1 MQLRRI
7 YLCTILAAAA
17 AGVAVT
23 LAAFPT
29 SSPHIR
35 PSSAPIH
42 DLPLDDLGIPGVSV
56 DIDAKVPNLNSV
68 EQVVPNVSVPNINLP
83 NVKVNPGHVGLPGRG
98 R

>member
-1 MQLRRI
+1 M
-7 YLCTILAAAA
+7 
-17 AGVAVT
+17 
-23 LAAFPT
+23 
-29 SSPHIR
+29 
-35 PSSAPIH
+35 
-42 DLPLDDLGIPGVSV
+42 SV

>member
-1 MQLRRI
+1 MHHPRGCRRWCGGDPSRLSRQL
-7 YLCTILAAAA
+7 TAH
-17 AGVAVT
+17 
-23 LAAFPT
+23 PT
-29 SSPHIR
+29 EL
-35 PSSAPIH
+35 APIH